1 MSINYLL
8 TINLDRKDSLMSI
21 KTKPIPK
28 EGTEMTTINNTEVT
42 TLDIA
47 NEVIEQ
53 YLGKS
58 SADNITRDI
67 DDILW
72 NFPGFDMTIDDVVQA
87 IVGALDETTESAD
100 TPINIIAVEVIEQY
114 LGKTC
119 ADNLVRDVEA
129 VLEEFPGATAD
140 VDEVI
145 KVVSAILNNAII
157 VMQSKYIENRI
168 AKLSRD
174 YVGAKEAL
182 GDIACELEELVG
194 AEAASEITAK
204 S

>member
-1 MSINYLL
+1 
-8 TINLDRKDSLMSI
+8 
-21 KTKPIPK
+21 
-28 EGTEMTTINNTEVT
+28 MTTINSTEAT
-42 TLDIA
+42 AYTIA
-47 NEVIEQ
+47 SEVIEQ

-58 SADNITRDI
+58 CADNISRDI
-67 DDILW
+67 DAILW
-72 NFPGFDMTIDDVVQA
+72 NYPGFDMSINDVVQA
-87 IVGALDETTESAD
+87 IIGALDDVMEPTGA
-100 TPINIIAVEVIEQY
+100 PINAIAIEVIEQY

-119 ADNLVRDVEA
+119 ADNLVRDVED

-145 KVVSAILNNAII
+145 RVVSAMLNNAI
-157 VMQSKYIENRI
+157 VVLQSKSIESRI

>member
-1 MSINYLL
+1 
-8 TINLDRKDSLMSI
+8 
-21 KTKPIPK
+21 
-28 EGTEMTTINNTEVT
+28 MTTINNTEVT